1 MNAQPRWR
9 QLGVLLSVVLSSLS
23 GGPAQS
29 ADVSTNTAPQ
39 GFVLTINEE
48 NDKFVIPSTDKHYTQ
63 GLHLSLLWPDNDL
76 PTPLQALAFVP
87 DLGIADATRKYGIT
101 VGQDI
106 FTPKDTATSSVV
118 TNDRPYAGWLYCGLV
133 RQERGTTF
141 GGVPTIDHLEV
152 DLGVIGPD
160 ALAETAQNSFHSLIG
175 ATPSRGWDHQLPN
188 EPGVLIL
195 GQRKWLLWE
204 YGTDDA
210 LKLQLIP
217 NVALSLGNVET
228 AAQIG
233 TMLRVGHHIPDEFS
247 KTMALRV
254 GWYAFSEIDARGVLY
269 NAFLD
274 GTLGEEDAS
283 HVDKSPGVAVLRAG
297 IAFVYKHLEFR
308 YTYNKLTREFQQ
320 QKSYDAYGSLDLV
333 CRF

>member
-1 MNAQPRWR
+1 MNVSPRWR
-9 QLGVLLSVVLSSLS
+9 QLGVLSVVVLNLL
-23 GGPAQS
+23 PVVLAES
-29 ADVSTNTAPQ
+29 AEVTTNATPQ
-39 GFVLTINEE
+39 GFVLMINEE
-48 NDKFVIPSTDKHYTQ
+48 NDKFVIPTTDKHYTQ
-63 GLHLSLLWPDNDL
+63 GLHLSLLWPDNDI

-87 DLGIADATRKYGIT
+87 ELGIDDATTKYGIT
-101 VGQDI
+101 AGQDI
-106 FTPKDTATSSVV
+106 FTPKDTATSNVV
-118 TNDRPYAGWLYCGLV
+118 TNDRPYAGWLYFGLI
-133 RQERGTTF
+133 RQERGTSF
-141 GGVPTIDHLEV
+141 CGVPTLDHLEV

-160 ALAETAQNSFHSLIG
+160 ALAENAQNWFHSTIG
-175 ATPSRGWDHQLPN
+175 AEPSHGWDHQLPN

-195 GQRKWLLWE
+195 DQRKWLLWE

-210 LKLQLIP
+210 LKIQLIP

-233 TMLRVGHHIPDEFS
+233 SMLRVGHHIPDEFG